1 MARGRPRKKAANLPA
16 HIDVARIPAGLYWS
30 STGAGRW
37 YVLEPN
43 PDEGGTRKVTVAHAN
58 AKLSELHAIAEARAG
73 GSTRG
78 TVNYVGELFD
88 GSPKWKTLAA
98 ATQRDYRICAAYLKS
113 RPFGR
118 LLIDR
123 LNPHNV
129 QRLVDEIATGKPE
142 SRPGADDAVPAY
154 PSKAAHVLRYLR
166 RLCGWGIQRGHCA
179 TNPAKGVESP
189 QERRLAKVPQREV
202 FARVLAFARERGARK
217 AHTRGS
223 CPPYLAPA
231 MELAYGIRLRG
242 IEVTTLTDAHALEV
256 GILSNRR
263 KGSLDNITRWTP
275 RLRAAW
281 AEAVAIRKAA
291 NTTRDGKE
299 RRPVPL
305 RPEDRF
311 LFVDQSGVP
320 LRKGALDKAWQAL
333 MRLAM
338 REKVITEAERF
349 TLHGLK
355 HRGVSDTAGTRAEK
369 KDASGHRTD
378 AAFDLYDHE
387 LQLVNAAG
395 EPAVEHGAGADFSPE
410 FSPRHKKGTQPE
422 G

>member
-1 MARGRPRKKAANLPA
+1 MARGRPRKRPPNLPT
-16 HIDVARIPAGLYWS
+16 HIDVAGIPAGMYWS
-30 STGAGRW
+30 TTGQGRW
-37 YVLEPN
+37 YVLEPK
-43 PDEGGTRKVTVAHAN
+43 PEGGTRKVTVAYGSAR
-58 AKLSELHAIAEARAG
+58 LSELHAIAETRAG
-73 GSTRG
+73 GSNRG
-78 TVNYVGELFD
+78 TVDHLGEQFQA
-88 GSPKWKTLAA
+88 SPKWKALAP
-98 ATQRDYRICAAYLKS
+98 ATQRDYRICAAYLKG
-113 RPFGR
+113 RPVGQ
-118 LLIDR
+118 LQVDR
-123 LNPHNV
+123 LKPHHV

-166 RLCGWGIQRGHCA
+166 RLCAWGIQRGHCA
-179 TNPAKGVESP
+179 TNPAKGVEAP
-189 QERRLAKVPQREV
+189 QERRLAKVPQRDV
-202 FARVLAFARERGARK
+202 FARVLAFARERGGRK

-242 IEVTTLTDAHALEV
+242 IEVTTLTDAHALEA

-281 AEAVAIRKAA
+281 AEAGRIRKAA
-291 NTTRDGKE
+291 TTSREGKE
-299 RRPVPL
+299 RRPVPM

-333 MRLAM
+333 MQLAI
-338 REKVITEAERF
+338 REAVITEEERF

-378 AAFDLYDHE
+378 AAFDVYDHE

-410 FSPRHKKGTQPE
+410 FSPSQKKGT
-422 G
+422 